1 VRQSEPTPE
10 TVKGRADKLRL
21 ELGNAISRTGNSR
34 LSQLWSDWESRLL
47 HIADESQ
54 RRPEVVTAFVG
65 GTGAGKSTLLNAIL
79 GVRLLPV
86 NQMLACT
93 AAISE
98 VAYTESPFYSAE
110 IEFVS
115 PEEWKREKENLLG
128 DIAEASGTG
137 DPLDDTQADSETPAK
152 LVREAREKLW
162 AVYRPNEDAE
172 PADFD
177 FHDLEEPPDIA
188 RALKRGKELTET
200 SDLKEFRK
208 WIAEYLDSGHRY
220 WPIVKVVR
228 VRGRFPALACGAKL
242 VDLPGLNDPNEA
254 RERITRTYLKTC
266 KFVWIIFNIKRLF
279 TRDIW
284 NLMLSADFVRQVVMD
299 GRVGALSF
307 VGTASDDI
315 DLDAGI
321 EQFHLSE
328 DSTEA
333 QVVRARNT
341 EVRKAVARQLREI
354 SSRLVSN
361 AGENGSRAEELTSAF
376 LKAGVFT
383 VSAKEYLRI
392 AGLSK
397 TQAVILNSEKDT
409 EIPSLRQHLEKI
421 CAEYGVEAHSA
432 SLHRQIDVVEDELR
446 RELASQRLRL
456 EQMAETSVAQRK
468 EVHEAAQAAQKF
480 LRTDIADLNERF
492 IQNLESDEEVFRE
505 RLKASTQRAR
515 YEIGHVLSRWSRMHW
530 ATLRAVVRR
539 KGRFVGSTGT
549 HDFPGDLARPILDPI
564 VLAWAEFF
572 GDRLGAALDKW
583 TDRLLLKAD
592 QHCNQVAAILTKT
605 VRSEPTDTSEANHIS
620 QMTEKILRELLS
632 QTKTEMQQK
641 IDKVRR
647 SLYETVPE
655 RIRSEMVP
663 AFDRAANESGP
674 GMKQRIIESL
684 SNHVNHVSQVM
695 FDDSEQMISE
705 GIRQLVDALSRNYRE
720 MTEAVDRQVGI
731 VVENAKLFAEGS
743 GTSSAQQQLAVLDLL
758 SDIVSVPSEAQR
770 KFPQPTAG
778 TP

>member
-1 VRQSEPTPE
+1 VRHAEPTPDA
-10 TVKGRADKLRL
+10 VKERTEKLRQ

-34 LSQLWSDWESRLL
+34 LSHLWSDWQARLL
-47 HIADESQ
+47 HIAEESQ

-79 GVRLLPV
+79 GARLLPV

-98 VAYTESPFYSAE
+98 VAYTDSPYYSAE

-115 PEEWKREKENLLG
+115 PEDWGKEKANLLG
-128 DIAEASGTG
+128 DIAEALGTG

-162 AVYRPNEDAE
+162 AVYRPSEDAD
-172 PADFD
+172 PNDFD
-177 FHDLEEPPDIA
+177 FRDLQEPPEIA
-188 RALKRGKELTET
+188 KALKRGKELTET
-200 SDLKEFRK
+200 TDLKEFRK
-208 WIAEYLDSGHRY
+208 WIAEYLDSSHRY

-254 RERITRTYLKTC
+254 RERITRNYLKTC

-284 NLMLSADFVRQVVMD
+284 NLMLSEDFVRQVVMD

-321 EQFHLSE
+321 EQFHLSD

-333 QVVRARNT
+333 EVVRARNV
-341 EVRKAVARQLREI
+341 EVRKAVARQLKEI
-354 SSRLVSN
+354 SSRLVAN
-361 AGENGSRAEELTSAF
+361 AGENGSRNEELTSAF

-397 TQAVILNSEKDT
+397 TQAVILNSEQDT
-409 EIPSLRQHLEKI
+409 EIPSVRGHLEKI

-456 EQMAETSVAQRK
+456 EQLADTSVAQRK

-480 LRTDIADLNERF
+480 LRTEIADLNERF
-492 IQNLESDEEVFRE
+492 VQNLESDEEVFRE

-515 YEIGHVLSRWSRMHW
+515 HEIGHVLSRWSRMHW

-539 KGRFVGSTGT
+539 NGRFVGSTGT
-549 HDFPGDLARPILDPI
+549 HDLPGDLARPILDPI

-572 GDRLGAALDKW
+572 GDRLTAALDKW

-592 QHCNQVAAILTKT
+592 QYCNQVATILAKT
-605 VRSEPTDTSEANHIS
+605 ASPHGTDSSEADHIS
-620 QMTEKILRELLS
+620 QTTEKILRELLS

-641 IDKVRR
+641 IDRVRR

-655 RIRSEMVP
+655 RIRAEMVP
-663 AFDRAANESGP
+663 AFDRAASESGP
-674 GMKQRIIESL
+674 GMKQRIIETL

-705 GIRQLVDALSRNYRE
+705 GIRQLVDALSRSYRE

-743 GTSSAQQQLAVLDLL
+743 ETSSAQQQLAVLDLVASIIL
-758 SDIVSVPSEAQR
+758 VPSE
-770 KFPQPTAG
+770 PQAISSQPAAG
-778 TP
+778 NL

>member
-1 VRQSEPTPE
+1 MSPKAATPQE
-10 TVKGRADKLRL
+10 VQARAEKLAQ
-21 ELGNAISRTGNSR
+21 ELGNAILRTGNAR
-34 LSQLWSDWESRLL
+34 LRELWTEWESRLRR
-47 HIADESQ
+47 IAQESQ
-54 RRPEVVTAFVG
+54 QRPEVITAFVG

-79 GVRLLPV
+79 GARLLPV

-98 VAYTESPFYSAE
+98 VAYTESSDYSAE

-115 PEEWKREKENLLG
+115 REEWEGEKQHLLD
-128 DIAEASGTG
+128 DIVEASGTG
-137 DPLDDTQADSETPAK
+137 DPLDDTQTDSETPAK

-162 AVYRPNEDAE
+162 AVYRPDEDADPAEFNFRDLQE
-172 PADFD
+172 PV
-177 FHDLEEPPDIA
+177 EIT
-188 RALKRGKELTET
+188 RALKRGKELIET

-208 WIAEYLDSGHRY
+208 WIADYLDSSHRY

-254 RERITRTYLKTC
+254 RERITRNYLKTC

-284 NLMLSADFVRQVVMD
+284 NLMLSEDFVRQVVMD

-321 EQFHLSE
+321 EQFRLSE

-333 QVVRARNT
+333 EVVRARNT

-361 AGENGSRAEELTSAF
+361 AGGNGKRADDLSSAF

-383 VSAKEYLRI
+383 VSAKEYLRV

-397 TQAVILNSEKDT
+397 TQAVILNTEEDT

-421 CAEYGVEAHSA
+421 CSDYGVEAHAS

-456 EQMAETSVAQRK
+456 ETMAETSVAQRK
-468 EVHEAAQAAQKF
+468 EVHEAAQAAHKF
-480 LRTDIADLNERF
+480 LRTEIADLYERF
-492 IQNLESDEEVFRE
+492 VQNLESDEEVFRE

-515 YEIGHVLSRWSRMHW
+515 FEIGHVLGRWSRMHW

-539 KGRFVGSTGT
+539 KGRFVGSTGS

-592 QHCNQVAAILTKT
+592 QHCSQIAALLAKPA
-605 VRSEPTDTSEANHIS
+605 RSEPNDPTEVNHIS
-620 QMTEKILRELLS
+620 QTTEKILRELLS

-641 IDKVRR
+641 IDTVRR
-647 SLYETVPE
+647 SLYERVPE
-655 RIRSEMVP
+655 RIRAEMAP
-663 AFDRAANESGP
+663 AFDRASGESGP
-674 GMKQRIIESL
+674 GMKQRIIETL

-695 FDDSEQMISE
+695 FDDAEQMISE
-705 GIRQLVDALSRNYRE
+705 GIRQLVDSLSRNYRQ

-731 VVENAKLFAEGS
+731 VLENTELVADNSRPGA
-743 GTSSAQQQLAVLDLL
+743 AQQLAALGLIG
-758 SDIVSVPSEAQR
+758 DIIQLPIESHPKSPQR
-770 KFPQPTAG
+770 TAG
-778 TP
+778 TR

>member
-1 VRQSEPTPE
+1 MRRAEPTPQAVQARTE
-10 TVKGRADKLRL
+10 KLRQ
-21 ELGNAISRTGNSR
+21 ELGNAISRTGNPR
-34 LSQLWSDWESRLL
+34 LAQLWSEWESRLGQ
-47 HIADESQ
+47 IAGQSQ

-65 GTGAGKSTLLNAIL
+65 GTGSGKSTLLNAIL
-79 GVRLLPV
+79 GARLLPV

-98 VAYTESPFYSAE
+98 VAYTASPYYSAE

-115 PEEWKREKENLLG
+115 PEEWEREKEHLLG

-162 AVYRPNEDAE
+162 AVYRPSEDAD
-172 PADFD
+172 PTDFD
-177 FHDLEEPPDIA
+177 FRGLQEPPEIA
-188 RALKRGKELTET
+188 RALKRGRELTET

-208 WIAEYLDSGHRY
+208 WIADYLDSGRRY

-254 RERITRTYLKTC
+254 RERITRNYLKTC

-284 NLMLSADFVRQVVMD
+284 NLMLSEDFVRQVVMD
-299 GRVGALSF
+299 GRVGAVSF

-321 EQFHLSE
+321 EQFRLAE
-328 DSTEA
+328 ESTEA
-333 QVVRARNT
+333 EVVRARNA

-361 AGENGSRAEELTSAF
+361 AGENGGRAEELTSAF

-409 EIPSLRQHLEKI
+409 EVPSLRQHLEKI
-421 CAEYGVEAHSA
+421 CTEYGVESHSA
-432 SLHRQIDVVEDELR
+432 SLHRQIDVVEEELR

-456 EQMAETSVAQRK
+456 ERMAETSVAQRK
-468 EVHEAAQAAQKF
+468 EVQEAAQAAQKF
-480 LRTDIADLNERF
+480 LRTEIADFNERF
-492 IQNLESDEEVFRE
+492 VQNLESDEEVFRE

-515 YEIGHVLSRWSRMHW
+515 FEIAHVLGRWSRMHW

-549 HDFPGDLARPILDPI
+549 HDFPADLARPILDPI

-592 QHCNQVAAILTKT
+592 QHCNQVAGILTKT
-605 VRSEPTDTSEANHIS
+605 VRAERSDASEVNQIS
-620 QMTEKILRELLS
+620 QTTEKILRELLS
-632 QTKTEMQQK
+632 QTKAEMQQK

-655 RIRSEMVP
+655 RIRAEMVP
-663 AFDRAANESGP
+663 AFDRAAGESGP
-674 GMKQRIIESL
+674 GMKQRIIETL
-684 SNHVNHVSQVM
+684 SDHVNHVSQVM
-695 FDDSEQMISE
+695 FDDAEQLISE
-705 GIRQLVDALSRNYRE
+705 GIRQLVDALSRNYKE
-720 MTEAVDRQVGI
+720 MTDAVDRQVGI
-731 VVENAKLFAEGS
+731 VVENAKLFSDASGS
-743 GTSSAQQQLAVLDLL
+743 ATAQQQLTALDLVAEIIH
-758 SDIVSVPSEAQR
+758 SRRESEPVGQTNR
-770 KFPQPTAG
+770 SNR
-778 TP
+778 

>member
-1 VRQSEPTPE
+1 MKSAEPKPQAVQARAENLRQ
-10 TVKGRADKLRL
+10 
-21 ELGNAISRTGNSR
+21 ELGNAISRTANPR
-34 LSQLWSDWESRLL
+34 LVELWADWESRLRR
-47 HIADESQ
+47 ISQESH

-79 GVRLLPV
+79 GARLLPV

-98 VAYTESPFYSAE
+98 VAYADSPDYSAE

-115 PEEWKREKENLLG
+115 REDWEREKEHLLD
-128 DIAEASGTG
+128 DIEEASGTG
-137 DPLDDTQADSETPAK
+137 DPLDDTKTDSETPAR
-152 LVREAREKLW
+152 LVREAHEKLW
-162 AVYRPNEDAE
+162 AVYRPDEDAD

-177 FHDLEEPPDIA
+177 FRDLQEPLEIT
-188 RALKRGKELTET
+188 RALKRGKELIET

-208 WIAEYLDSGHRY
+208 WIADYLDSGHRY

-228 VRGRFPALACGAKL
+228 VRGRFPALACGATL

-254 RERITRTYLKTC
+254 RERITRNYLKTC

-284 NLMLSADFVRQVVMD
+284 NLMLSEDFVRQVVMD

-321 EQFHLSE
+321 EQFRLSD

-333 QVVRARNT
+333 EVVCARNA

-361 AGENGSRAEELTSAF
+361 AGENGSRVEELASAF

-397 TQAVILNSEKDT
+397 TQAVILNSERDT

-456 EQMAETSVAQRK
+456 ERMAETSVAQRK
-468 EVHEAAQAAQKF
+468 EVQEAAQAAQKF
-480 LRTDIADLNERF
+480 LRTEIADLNERF
-492 IQNLESDEEVFRE
+492 VQNLESDEEVFRE

-515 YEIGHVLSRWSRMHW
+515 SEIAHVLGRWSRMHW

-539 KGRFVGSTGT
+539 KGRFVGSTGS

-592 QHCNQVAAILTKT
+592 QHCSQVAAILTKT
-605 VRSEPTDTSEANHIS
+605 IRSEPNDASAVNHIS
-620 QMTEKILRELLS
+620 QTTEKILRELLS
-632 QTKTEMQQK
+632 QSKTQMQQQ

-647 SLYETVPE
+647 SLYEKVPE
-655 RIRSEMVP
+655 RIRAEMAP
-663 AFDRAANESGP
+663 AFELAAGESGP
-674 GMKQRIIESL
+674 GMKQRIIETL
-684 SNHVNHVSQVM
+684 SNHVNHVSQIM

-705 GIRQLVDALSRNYRE
+705 GIRQLVDSLSRNYKE

-731 VVENAKLFAEGS
+731 VVENAKLLADSSGS
-743 GTSSAQQQLAVLDLL
+743 ASAQQQLSALDLVAEIIHL
-758 SDIVSVPSEAQR
+758 PSEPHR
-770 KFPQPTAG
+770 KSPQTAAG